1 HMEEAQDRATQITR
15 CTHWP
20 KSRGQVAP
28 RARQRRPDA
37 CSTMW
42 WQVTAS
48 SLVTLVVL
56 LGQTAFLA
64 RAELRIWLLY
74 GKPSD
79 VPLWNGSP
87 NRQRNPCG
95 HGRRRGWCLQPECRG
110 LHARRKSEHNN
121 LPRRDTRA
129 CREL

>member
-1 HMEEAQDRATQITR
+1 MEEAQDRATQITR

-64 RAELRIWLLY
+64 RAELRIAASPQRATMACWLIQLTQPRKR
-74 GKPSD
+74 G
-79 VPLWNGSP
+79 PLRPVTIWRP
-87 NRQRNPCG
+87 
-95 HGRRRGWCLQPECRG
+95 GW
-110 LHARRKSEHNN
+110 ARSM
-121 LPRRDTRA
+121 
-129 CREL
+129 